1 MPARRVRN
9 QSAGSPRA
17 RGRQMGARVTAEDSL
32 ILSFPSFSLSFPR
45 KRESRVLIFVFH
57 TRCATRALGPRVR
70 GDDRWRRAEATN
82 RKQRTSNQT
91 GESGSERIPR
101 SLLRVSERM
110 MLKIPSLGIED
121 SPELA
126 PESFN
131 PPLIGGNPQRRNP
144 ACECSSPPG
153 GTHRIREPS
162 SARAERSPLR
172 RVTWPAIGSA
182 LNFST
187 K

>member
-1 MPARRVRN
+1 
-9 QSAGSPRA
+9 
-17 RGRQMGARVTAEDSL
+17 MGARVTAEDSL

-57 TRCATRALGPRVR
+57 TGAQAERWVPACAGTTKMKPGKPFAPPLGPRVR

-131 PPLIGGNPQRRNP
+131 LFRPIP
-144 ACECSSPPG
+144 
-153 GTHRIREPS
+153 T
-162 SARAERSPLR
+162 RA
-172 RVTWPAIGSA
+172 
-182 LNFST
+182 
-187 K
+187 